1 MILPTKHISASTSLL
16 SVGESVLRKLERP
29 TTPSSLWEAVRI
41 IPEVG
46 TWQRFI
52 LTLDLLHIMGV
63 LDFRDG
69 LLMRVERK

>member
-1 MILPTKHISASTSLL
+1 MILPTKHISPSSALL
-16 SVGESVLRKLERP
+16 PLGEFVLRELERP
-29 TTPSSLWEAVRI
+29 TTPSSLWETVRI
-41 IPEVG
+41 IPEIG

-69 LLMRVERK
+69 LLMRVECK